1 MTDTATIY
9 SEIPDNDT
17 LGGRLSRARDAACL
31 SSAQLARRIGVQP
44 TTLQAWE
51 RDRSQPRAN
60 RLSMLAGVLNVSPSW
75 LLCGVGTGPTGE
87 TLAEAAENM
96 AAQLERLKIL
106 HRETADIIVQIERE
120 IGRIAAAD

>member
-17 LGGRLSRARDAACL
+17 LGGRLSRARDAASL
-31 SSAQLARRIGVQP
+31 TSAQLARRIGVQS

-60 RLSMLAGVLNVSPSW
+60 RLSMLAGVLNVSLPW
-75 LLCGVGTGPTGE
+75 LLCGVGTGPAGE
-87 TLAEAAENM
+87 TLAEAAESV
-96 AAQLERLKIL
+96 AAQLERLKTL